1 MRNKL
6 LCSIFILRL
15 SLAEVRY
22 EQDFCQILD
31 INFKDIIVC
40 LHCLRQSKEERLL
53 RCSLCTNA
61 HSFSDFTEGKGGS
74 VQRLECSA
82 LVHAETSIPCLV
94 PQLSLLVSVRWNRSI
109 VQ

>member
-31 INFKDIIVC
+31 INFFRY
-40 LHCLRQSKEERLL
+40 HRLFAL
-53 RCSLCTNA
+53 PAKVKRRAALA
-61 HSFSDFTEGKGGS
+61 
-74 VQRLECSA
+74 LLPMYECS
-82 LVHAETSIPCLV
+82 
-94 PQLSLLVSVRWNRSI
+94 
-109 VQ
+109 